1 MNGEGK
7 ERLGTDNRPQN
18 RPEGEGKESSSKIE
32 ETNFD
37 AAEPGNG

>member
-18 RPEGEGKESSSKIE
+18 RPEEEGRESSKIE